1 MIQEIGWLPNNLTLA
16 EEWREEYL
24 ALREQRLSSPHPLGN
39 LPLIV
44 IERTRDTNETWHTWQ
59 LQLSQL
65 SSIGKLIPAEGS
77 GHAIHIERPNL
88 VATTIKQLAIES
100 RARH

>member
-1 MIQEIGWLPNNLTLA
+1 MIQEIGWLPNTLTLA
-16 EEWREEYL
+16 EAWREEFS
-24 ALREQRLSSPHPLGN
+24 ALRERRLASAHPLGN

-44 IERTRDTNETWHTWQ
+44 IERTRNTNETWHTQQ

-65 SSIGKLIPAEGS
+65 SSIGKLIEAEGS

-88 VATTIKQLAIES
+88 VATNIKQLAS
-100 RARH
+100 KTHH